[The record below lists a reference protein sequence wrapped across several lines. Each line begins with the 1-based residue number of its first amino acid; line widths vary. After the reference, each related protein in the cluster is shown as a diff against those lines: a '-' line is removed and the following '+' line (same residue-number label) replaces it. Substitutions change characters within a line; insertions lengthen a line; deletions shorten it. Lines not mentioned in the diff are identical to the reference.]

1 MKKIILLLVLA
12 MAATGLFA
20 QKGKSIDLKT
30 AVDSVNYAYGFNF
43 ATSLK
48 RVMDKDLNID
58 LFIAGLRTALEG
70 ATPKLAPEKATE
82 CFDAYSTKISTPRAE
97 ARWKEDNMAFLETN
111 KKRAGV
117 TTTASGLQY
126 EVISRGTGTVTPKAT
141 DRVEVHYTGLLID
154 GQVFD
159 SSVKRNQTATFGLN
173 QVIPGWTE
181 GLQFMKVGDK
191 FRFFIPY
198 NLAYGEQA
206 RGAIIKGFSTLIF
219 EVELFKIEETE
230 QHSADDGHNHGQPAA
245 QPAGNDK
252 ALGQAFLAEN
262 KKRAGVVTTASGLQ
276 YEVMKKGTG
285 TVSPGPTD
293 KVEVHYHG
301 TLING
306 TVFDS
311 SVQRGETISFGLN
324 QVIKGWTEGVQLMKE
339 GDKFKF
345 FIPSDLAY
353 GDNSP
358 GAGIPPGATLI
369 FEVELFKVTKK

>member
-1 MKKIILLLVLA
+1 MLVLA
-12 MAATGLFA
+12 LAATGLFA
-20 QKGKSIDLKT
+20 QKSKTTKVELKSSL
-30 AVDSVNYAYGFNF
+30 DSVNYAYGFNF

-58 LFIAGLRTALEG
+58 LFIAGLKDALGGADAKLSSDG
-70 ATPKLAPEKATE
+70 ATT
-82 CFDAYSTKISTPRAE
+82 CFGDYSTKISTPRAD
-97 ARWKEDNMAFLETN
+97 ARWKSDNAAFLESN
-111 KKRAGV
+111 KKRTGV
-117 TTTASGLQY
+117 ITTASGLQY
-126 EVISRGTGTVTPKAT
+126 EVIKRGTGAVSPKAT

-154 GQVFD
+154 GQEFD

-181 GLQFMKVGDK
+181 GLQYMKVGDK

-206 RGAIIKGFSTLIF
+206 RGNIIKGFSTLIF
-219 EVELFKIEETE
+219 EVELFRIEETE
-230 QHSADDGHNHGQPAA
+230 QHSADDGHNHGGTQPTEVK
-245 QPAGNDK
+245 AGDEK
-252 ALGQAFLAEN
+252 AKGLAFLAEN
-262 KKRAGVVTTASGLQ
+262 KKRPGVMTTASGLQ

-293 KVEVHYHG
+293 QVEVHYHG

-306 TVFDS
+306 TIFDS

-324 QVIKGWTEGVQLMKE
+324 QVIRGWTEGLQLMKE

-345 FIPSDLAY
+345 YIPSDLAY
-353 GDNSP
+353 GDRSP

-369 FEVELFKVTKK
+369 FEVELFKVTKS